1 MIRADELKALFPTEA
16 VLCQA
21 FITEANA
28 LADWTCYP
36 ETGDFDI
43 LLVHADGRQIGI
55 EAKLRLNAKVAEQA
69 LPSHGHERH
78 GVDGPDHRVVLVPSI
93 SESNAGIA
101 RMLDMLGVAVWFPS
115 VYDWSGMRT
124 DRDSVVINGKKIDFQ
139 LREKLR
145 RDADVVNPSDEGWR
159 HYYPA
164 LFDWNPEARVSVPA
178 IAPLVAAGVPA
189 PIRMTPWKM
198 GAMRV
203 LARLRVQGY
212 ITAKQITEDGISPSI
227 WTQVQQK
234 GGVAFRWLVPG
245 NVKGQ
250 WVESPHITKIDLQH
264 PELYA
269 LALTQAQEKYD
280 QAFALS
286 VPT

>member
-1 MIRADELKALFPTEA
+1 MIRADELKAVFPTEA

-21 FITEANA
+21 FITEANS
-28 LADWTCYP
+28 LDDWTCYP

-43 LLVHADGRQIGI
+43 ILVHADGRQIGV

-78 GVDGPDHRVVLVPSI
+78 GIAGPDHRVVLVPSI

-101 RMLDMLGVAVWFPS
+101 RMLEMLGVAVWFPS
-115 VYDWSGMRT
+115 VYDWSGMRSEK
-124 DRDSVVINGKKIDFQ
+124 DSVVINGKKIDFQ

-164 LFDWNPEARVSVPA
+164 LFDWNPENRVTLPNIV
-178 IAPLVAAGVPA
+178 PLVAAGVPA

-227 WTQVQQK
+227 WTQVQQRP
-234 GGVAFRWLVPG
+234 GGSFRWLVQG
-245 NVKGQ
+245 VVRGQ
-250 WVESPHITKIDLQH
+250 WVESPDITKIDQQH

-269 LALTQAQEKYD
+269 HALAEAQEKYGK
-280 QAFALS
+280 AFALE
-286 VPT
+286 VPG

>member
-16 VLCQA
+16 ALCQA

-28 LADWTCYP
+28 LTDWTCYP

-43 LLVHADGRQIGI
+43 LLVHSDGRQIGI

-78 GVDGPDHRVVLVPSI
+78 GTAGPDHRVVLVPSI
-93 SESNAGIA
+93 SEANAGIA
-101 RMLDMLGVAVWFPS
+101 RMLDMLGVVVWFPS
-115 VYDWSGMRT
+115 VYDWCGMR
-124 DRDSVVINGKKIDFQ
+124 RENDSQVINGKKIDFQ
-139 LREKLR
+139 LRQKLLY
-145 RDADVVNPSDEGWR
+145 DARVSAPPDSWG
-159 HYYPA
+159 HFHPA
-164 LFDWNPEARVSVPA
+164 LFDWNPEARVSLPA

-212 ITAKQITEDGISPSI
+212 ITTKQITEDGISPSI

-234 GGVAFRWLVPG
+234 GGVSFRWLVPG
-245 NVKGQ
+245 EVKGQ

-269 LALTQAQEKYD
+269 LALAQAQEKYD

-286 VPT
+286 APA